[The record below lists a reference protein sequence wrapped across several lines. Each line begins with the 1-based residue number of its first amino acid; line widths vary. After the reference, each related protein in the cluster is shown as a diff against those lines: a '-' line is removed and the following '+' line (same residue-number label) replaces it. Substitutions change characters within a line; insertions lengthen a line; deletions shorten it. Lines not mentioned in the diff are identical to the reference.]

1 MKSPLAILGS
11 RSCAGRIEVPVT
23 RATQAS
29 PARAVPVQEL
39 ELDLAARDV
48 DITRHD
54 HARSLRILLR
64 VRGAPAGWL
73 RLQNPAQVDRAE
85 LVHLAT
91 VRLGDNT
98 LAVALR
104 DNLSPD
110 FELPPVSVAVC
121 TRERQQ
127 SLQRCIE
134 ALIALD
140 YPRFEIII
148 VDNARISDATERLVA
163 TFANDRIR
171 YVREDR
177 QGRDW
182 ARNCALAAAKH
193 DIRAFTGARAARGV
207 AVGGDSGA
215 PAQRRHLTHQFL
227 EPCPHGHRGRVQR
240 MLDGGLLFVTD
251 RVPSGRPRGTAGA

>member
-1 MKSPLAILGS
+1 
-11 RSCAGRIEVPVT
+11 
-23 RATQAS
+23 
-29 PARAVPVQEL
+29 VQVL
-39 ELDLAARDV
+39 ELDLAAQDV

-73 RLQNPAQVDRAE
+73 RLHDPGQVDRAE

-134 ALIALD
+134 SLIALD
-140 YPRFEIII
+140 YPRFEIIHRGQCAHLGCHGGWLPPLLTI
-148 VDNARISDATERLVA
+148 ASATCARI
-163 TFANDRIR
+163 
-171 YVREDR
+171 
-177 QGRDW
+177 
-182 ARNCALAAAKH
+182 
-193 DIRAFTGARAARGV
+193 ARAAI
-207 AVGGDSGA
+207 
-215 PAQRRHLTHQFL
+215 
-227 EPCPHGHRGRVQR
+227 GH
-240 MLDGGLLFVTD
+240 
-251 RVPSGRPRGTAGA
+251 GTARSRRQNTTYALSRVLAPHATRRGGRR